1 MTQSL
6 RLKLFIKGVF
16 VGSWGRKQ
24 VLENS
29 HQEASQKVLSK
40 AILGGGGGGGKEG
53 SQELPSTPCWAC
65 ARHSVLWSCSPPSTR
80 SGQEMPEQLIMC
92 CRDHPTA
99 GTQSVLEEQMNEQ
112 MNEQKDVLDNPRK
125 APEREVSGL
134 PGEGRRAHTLD
145 ANSSTHSHP

>member
-40 AILGGGGGGGKEG
+40 AILGWGGSSGASLHPMLGLCQTFCTVEL
-53 SQELPSTPCWAC
+53 LPSQ
-65 ARHSVLWSCSPPSTR
+65 HSLWPGDAGAANYVLQGPPH
-80 SGQEMPEQLIMC
+80 
-92 CRDHPTA
+92 CRDSISA
-99 GTQSVLEEQMNEQ
+99 
-112 MNEQKDVLDNPRK
+112 
-125 APEREVSGL
+125 
-134 PGEGRRAHTLD
+134 
-145 ANSSTHSHP
+145 

>member
-40 AILGGGGGGGKEG
+40 AILGGGQGGGERRVSGASLHPMLGLCQTFCTVEL
-53 SQELPSTPCWAC
+53 LPSQ
-65 ARHSVLWSCSPPSTR
+65 HSLWPGDAGAANYVLQGPPH
-80 SGQEMPEQLIMC
+80 
-92 CRDHPTA
+92 CRDSISA
-99 GTQSVLEEQMNEQ
+99 
-112 MNEQKDVLDNPRK
+112 
-125 APEREVSGL
+125 
-134 PGEGRRAHTLD
+134 
-145 ANSSTHSHP
+145 

>member
-40 AILGGGGGGGKEG
+40 AILGGRTSTSLAGGRGVGKKG
-53 SQELPSTPCWAC
+53 LRSLPPPHAAPVPDILYCGVAPLPALAL
-65 ARHSVLWSCSPPSTR
+65 ARRCR
-80 SGQEMPEQLIMC
+80 S
-92 CRDHPTA
+92 
-99 GTQSVLEEQMNEQ
+99 S
-112 MNEQKDVLDNPRK
+112 
-125 APEREVSGL
+125 
-134 PGEGRRAHTLD
+134 
-145 ANSSTHSHP
+145 